1 MLTNWGDL
9 LTNVPASGT
18 AIAPATVANTITV
31 ANQAARLALVYGT
44 GTGQVQE
51 LDQVLQTSD
60 STLWVLLASDPS
72 VSGNWSRLPGN
83 DASALTT
90 GTLPAARYTSSPTTN
105 NLLRYNGTVLADSG
119 LSDDGSTLTTA
130 RQWDNSY
137 SIGHFRLNGS
147 IGARMLW
154 GAHFV
159 NVSDCVY
166 ASAPFAI
173 NKGTAASK
181 ALEVVDSAA
190 AQLRLTHTAAAYFA
204 DHTVN
209 SSGDY
214 AIRPVGECLAIGNA
228 CYAPGSR
235 ATAIG
240 ASATVSSDCPQSVAI
255 GYGATIASGGSYSHT
270 LGGSCSANM
279 GISLGYASS
288 ASGGTGATALG
299 GYTNAS
305 GERCL
310 ALGFGA
316 VATSFSVAMG
326 ASAVAALSY
335 SAVLGSPNYPIYTI
349 WAGKGAPHATPTAWG
364 IQGTSG
370 LGTDI
375 AGGACHL
382 RGGQPTGSGA
392 GGSAILQTAAPGST
406 GTTLRS
412 LVDRLEADTHGV
424 IWIHPVTTAPTV
436 GRTDMIGLFSDAGVL
451 KFIKEDNSVV
461 TVTAS

>member
-18 AIAPATVANTITV
+18 SIAPADYANTLTVADST
-31 ANQAARLALVYGT
+31 ARLALVYGT

-105 NLLRYNGTVLADSG
+105 NLLKYNGTLLVDSA
-119 LSDDGSTLTTA
+119 LSDNGTRMEVSRPLSLTTVENTTAVNVGISMPATGYLRLHASDSHQFMRSTTPLGLWGSTGLCVG
-130 RQWDNSY
+130 DN
-137 SIGHFRLNGS
+137 
-147 IGARMLW
+147 A
-154 GAHFV
+154 
-159 NVSDCVY
+159 
-166 ASAPFAI
+166 ASA
-173 NKGTAASK
+173 KK
-181 ALEVVDSAA
+181 LEVVDSAA
-190 AQLRLTHTAAAYFA
+190 AQLRLTHTAGTHYS
-204 DHTVN
+204 DHTVDG
-209 SSGDY
+209 SGNY
-214 AIRPVGECLAIGNA
+214 SLNPSGGKLALGKNA
-228 CYAPGSR
+228 AAAGST
-235 ATAIG
+235 ATSLGQG
-240 ASATVSSDCPQSVAI
+240 ASASGDQSLAASI
-255 GYGATIASGGSYSHT
+255 NASAAGY
-270 LGGSCSANM
+270 
-279 GISLGYASS
+279 
-288 ASGGTGATALG
+288 GATALG
-299 GYTNAS
+299 AISSASANYTV
-305 GERCL
+305 
-310 ALGFGA
+310 ALGWGA
-316 VATSFSVAMG
+316 TAATANTMVCGSDG
-326 ASAVAALSY
+326 A
-335 SAVLGSPNYPIYTI
+335 PINTI

-382 RGGQPTGSGA
+382 RGGQPTGSGL
-392 GGSAILQTAAPGST
+392 GGSAILQTAAPGAT
-406 GTTLRS
+406 GTALRS
-412 LVDRLEADTHGV
+412 LVDRLEADAHGV